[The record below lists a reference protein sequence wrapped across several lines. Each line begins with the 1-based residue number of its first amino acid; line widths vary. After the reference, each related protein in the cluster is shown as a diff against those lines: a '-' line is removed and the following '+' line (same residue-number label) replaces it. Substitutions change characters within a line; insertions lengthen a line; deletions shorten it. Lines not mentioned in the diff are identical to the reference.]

1 MISHEDPNDLIESVT
16 AEIEA
21 IIQEEINSQNVS
33 TPTEAAVEPEV
44 QQEAEKVELDV
55 VPVEAQSETITD
67 NLEQADSAE
76 PTSAETNETTEA
88 STEAIETVQNSD
100 SVENV
105 AEVKK
110 EDYIEYTVKIASPA
124 KEESQP
130 SEVLENASPAFMTI
144 ESILNDAPIEE
155 TDGPRA
161 KHLKQALRKALNNTA
176 KSCR

>member
-1 MISHEDPNDLIESVT
+1 MFLHRLKLLSN
-16 AEIEA
+16 
-21 IIQEEINSQNVS
+21 
-33 TPTEAAVEPEV
+33 EV

-67 NLEQADSAE
+67 NLEQVDSAE

-110 EDYIEYTVKIASPA
+110 EDYIEYTVKIVSPA
-124 KEESQP
+124 KEENQP
-130 SEVLENASPAFMTI
+130 SEVLENASPVFMTI

-155 TDGPRA
+155 TDGPQS